1 MISKLLYITCSQD
14 PKGVS
19 QALAQS
25 FAQAQASGELNVRR
39 IGRLWPLLL
48 MRAARFCG
56 VSPIEIWKENG
67 DFILHFICLLC
78 AGNADAAGK
87 ATANA
92 IAQGGAKAQV
102 SEEKDLA

>member
-56 VSPIEIWKENG
+56 VSPIEIWKDKVTSYCTSFAFFVQEMLMLPVKLPPMPSLRG
-67 DFILHFICLLC
+67 VQRHR
-78 AGNADAAGK
+78 
-87 ATANA
+87 
-92 IAQGGAKAQV
+92 
-102 SEEKDLA
+102 